1 MNNLENNLS
10 NFLKDYDP
18 SKKYIRKPKKSLDEI
33 IEEINNKKSWNLK
46 NAKRVLDYLY
56 EIKKNTYIHKNED
69 KIKIIDFYID
79 YLKHQIDVLNDFQSH
94 LLTLVATIFLPL
106 SFITGF
112 FGMNFKSMGVP
123 SLKNGVFT
131 IKHASEKIILFSI
144 ILIFITIFLFYGVLK
159 IS

>member
-1 MNNLENNLS
+1 MENFKKKFY

-18 SKKYIRKPKKSLDEI
+18 SKKYVREPPKPLDEI
-33 IEEINNKKSWNLK
+33 FENINNKTSWNLK
-46 NAKRVLDYLY
+46 EVKRTVDYLY
-56 EIKKNTYIHKNED
+56 EYQRKHFNNNNKD
-69 KIKIIDFYID
+69 KAKEIEFYIK
-79 YLKHQIDVLNDFQSH
+79 YLNHQINVLDDFQGH

-123 SLKNGVFT
+123 SLKNGIFT
-131 IKHASEKIILFSI
+131 IKHASEKIISFSI
-144 ILIFITIFLFYGVLK
+144 ILIFIIIFLFYGILK